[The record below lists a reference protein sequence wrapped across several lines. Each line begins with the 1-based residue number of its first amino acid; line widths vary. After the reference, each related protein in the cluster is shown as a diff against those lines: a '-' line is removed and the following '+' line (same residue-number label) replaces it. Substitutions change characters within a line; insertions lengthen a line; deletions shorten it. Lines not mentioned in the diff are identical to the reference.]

1 MYTIDTVKMDFHFF
15 TDISE
20 AKLKQQKSIHLDK
33 EKIRDTVLV
42 SQDKLLM
49 STYQKKLI
57 LVDSGSGQVL
67 SKIALQDTP
76 RLMCM
81 AEPHLAATTLANK
94 TIQFIQINADNIVKH
109 TTMTVDVNVYGIAT
123 HKNNLVMSY
132 YPPGVKIISRAGKI
146 IHTLDNTTARRVV
159 FKYPRRI
166 AITSDDSIYV
176 TDIGTNKITRLDSNL
191 AILQTFSGAMLN
203 CPHGLLTLN
212 RDQLLL
218 CSMINNRILLLRPST
233 SSMTV
238 ILEKQ
243 HGIERP
249 QSVCFCK
256 EQKKLYVSSD
266 SDGRVLVYQML

>member
-1 MYTIDTVKMDFHFF
+1 MD
-15 TDISE
+15 
-20 AKLKQQKSIHLDK
+20 QQKIQD
-33 EKIRDTVLV
+33 IVLV
-42 SQDKLLM
+42 SQDKLLV
-49 STYQKKLI
+49 STRERTLM

-67 SKIALQDTP
+67 SKIALQDKP
-76 RLMCM
+76 RYMCM

-94 TIQFIQINADNIVKH
+94 TIQFIQINANKLMRY
-109 TTMTVDVNVYGIAT
+109 TTLNVDVDVFGIAA
-123 HKNNLVMSY
+123 HNNNLVVTY
-132 YPPGVKIISRAGKI
+132 EPPGVKIISKVGKA

-159 FKYPRRI
+159 FRSPGWI
-166 AITSDDSIYV
+166 AITPDDSIFV
-176 TDIGTNKITRLDSNL
+176 TDRGTNEITRLDSNL
-191 AILQTFSGAMLN
+191 VILQTFSGNMLKI
-203 CPHGLLTLN
+203 PRGLLTLN

-218 CSMINNRILLLRPST
+218 CSMNNNRILLLRPST
-233 SSMTV
+233 NSMTV